1 MTIDLNDQLALLGAY
16 VRTDFP
22 EPAAKSINTVV
33 KTKGNTGSKT
43 K

>member
-1 MTIDLNDQLALLGAY
+1 MTTDLNDQLALLGAY

-22 EPAAKSINTVV
+22 EPAAKSINPVV
-33 KTKGNTGSKT
+33 KTKGNTESNT